1 MPDPNKLAKLA
12 EIGFKI
18 LPCCGLCKHGAFKP
32 GSDWG
37 ACTITN
43 YKHAKH
49 VAASKTSSINK
60 AGSCPSFELDERKAA
75 DLKKSGFD
83 AFGP

>member
-12 EIGFKI
+12 EMGFKV
-18 LPCCGLCKHGAFKP
+18 LPCCGLCKYAVFKP

-37 ACTITN
+37 ACN
-43 YKHAKH
+43 LADYKHAKH
-49 VAASKTSSINK
+49 IAESKSASTNK
-60 AGSCPSFELDERKAA
+60 AGSCPSFEIDDRKAA

-83 AFGP
+83 VFGP